1 MYLGE
6 ITRLILVSLI
16 DATPVAT
23 FYPGKKSQ
31 PILFGGRGS
40 SVTNN
45 MWGLDSSVLSEIE
58 EAWRVENEKE
68 LSHGCVPFPEDQ
80 LSETTRRRLDKVREV
95 VVKRF
100 GYQDEQVGLWDAA
113 VSHLL

>member
-6 ITRLILVSLI
+6 ITRLVLVSLI
-16 DATPVAT
+16 DATPVMISPA
-23 FYPGKKSQ
+23 GKKPQ

-40 SVTNN
+40 SVVNKI
-45 MWGLDSSVLSEIE
+45 WGLDSSVMSEIE
-58 EAWRVENEKE
+58 EAWRGEDDKE
-68 LSHGCVPFPEDQ
+68 LSHEKLPFEEDE
-80 LSETTRRRLDKVREV
+80 LSEATKRRLAKVREV

-113 VSHLL
+113 VSYLL